1 MAEKR
6 KGKRRK
12 EVNSSSFYVS
22 VASVRD
28 FVSYNS
34 YLHARRWFVCIFLLN
49 NEAVFLRCLCRK

>member
-22 VASVRD
+22 VAPIYD
-28 FVSYNS
+28 FVGYKS
-34 YLHARRWFVCIFLLN
+34 YLHARGGMC
-49 NEAVFLRCLCRK
+49 VFFNSTVKLFS